1 MKRSTMYKDHIFQEF
16 KGRAI
21 TLPQPFYTEG
31 PVIDREGNL
40 FVTNLK
46 GGQILKIDKNGAAT
60 EWARTTC
67 PNGQM
72 INEKGDHLVCDS
84 LEGAIKQFDKSGRLD
99 KIAVRGLISGYR
111 ISCPNDLISD
121 TNGGFFFTDSV
132 RHCGIVGHVDR
143 TGTARIIAK
152 ELDYPNGLAINPV
165 RGQLYIA
172 ESYKNRILV
181 ADLRLPGST
190 PEVFCD
196 LPVNPSGKKSGNLPD
211 GLAVD
216 CFYNLWVAHYG
227 MSCLWV
233 LNDRGM
239 CIGKYETGIPLTSN
253 VFMND
258 NWLLVTGGT
267 GEPGPGMIKIV
278 KMRRR

>member
-1 MKRSTMYKDHIFQEF
+1 MYKDHIFQEF

-121 TNGGFFFTDSV
+121 TNGGFFLPIRS
-132 RHCGIVGHVDR
+132 GIAVLSDMW
-143 TGTARIIAK
+143 IA
-152 ELDYPNGLAINPV
+152 PAQQGSSP
-165 RGQLYIA
+165 
-172 ESYKNRILV
+172 KNWTTLT
-181 ADLRLPGST
+181 DLRSTRSGANYILRKATKTEFWWPTCDCPEALRKFFAICRSILPG
-190 PEVFCD
+190 
-196 LPVNPSGKKSGNLPD
+196 KKV
-211 GLAVD
+211 AT
-216 CFYNLWVAHYG
+216 CRMAWLWIAFTIFGWHIMECPAYG
-227 MSCLWV
+227 
-233 LNDRGM
+233 
-239 CIGKYETGIPLTSN
+239 
-253 VFMND
+253 F
-258 NWLLVTGGT
+258 
-267 GEPGPGMIKIV
+267 
-278 KMRRR
+278 